1 VAGREIAEI
10 YGKLRDQALGFG
22 STEIKAPPVVPGG
35 RALGVIMD
43 IGYETAVLSIM
54 GLADGT
60 TSMYISNGGGTL
72 GIGDHEQ
79 AAASSKRWVEVAET
93 APGLVE
99 AEDDSLPAEGRV
111 RFNILTT
118 GRRLEAEAPEDELA
132 SGSHPLSA
140 LYAAGQDVITE
151 IRLVDEARE
160 GGGND

>member
-10 YGKLRDQALGFG
+10 YSKLRDQALGFG
-22 STEIKAPPVVPGG
+22 SAEIKAPPVVPGG

-43 IGYETAVLSIM
+43 IGYETAVVSVM

-72 GIGDHEQ
+72 GIGDHEH

-93 APGLVE
+93 APGLIE
-99 AEDDSLPAEGRV
+99 GEEGPLPLEGRV
-111 RFNILTT
+111 RFNVLTT
-118 GRRLEAEAPEDELA
+118 GRRLEAEAPENELA
-132 SGSHPLSA
+132 SSEHPLSA

-151 IRLVDEARE
+151 IRLVDEARAVA
-160 GGGND
+160 GNG